1 MSTVPDADEFAE
13 DDELASEE
21 LELELIVL
29 LLDEL
34 ELLDELTADELELL
48 ELEELLATL
57 DDELLLTTGAELL
70 VTGGLSELLVPPPPH
85 AERIRLNE
93 IKEYSLVQ
101 RMI

>member
-1 MSTVPDADEFAE
+1 MSTVPDAEELME

-21 LELELIVL
+21 LELLLELELIAL
-29 LLDEL
+29 LLDKL

-48 ELEELLATL
+48 ARL
-57 DDELLLTTGAELL
+57 DDELLLITETELL
-70 VTGGLSELLVPPPPH
+70 VTEGLSELLPPPPPH

-93 IKEYSLVQ
+93 MNEYSLVQ